1 MAAARLDPTPII
13 DAVGPY
19 ADTVATLEDRAAG
32 YRDMIGFLPPRV
44 EARLHLTGALDP
56 TILDMQEKVRAH
68 AIENSAFDP
77 KQTQLM
83 LFGMLVVELSDAA
96 FMHGVA
102 ARKAGATWAELQSVV
117 NLAYVFRGVSA
128 ANRGAEFIAKIIDRE
143 RAAAGASASTPTPN

>member
-1 MAAARLDPTPII
+1 MASPRLNTAAIAA
-13 DAVGPY
+13 AVGPY
-19 ADTVATLEDRAAG
+19 ADTVAPLEDRAES

-56 TILDMQEKVRAH
+56 VILDMQEKVRMR
-68 AIENSAFDP
+68 AIDNDQFDP

-83 LFGMLVVELSDAA
+83 IFGMLVVELSDAA

-102 ARKAGATWAELQSVV
+102 ARKAGASWAELQAVV

-128 ANRGAEFIAKIIDRE
+128 ANRGAEFINRIIERE
-143 RAAAGASASTPTPN
+143 SEQQG